1 MKKPFVIPEITV
13 TGIADKG
20 KAVARHEDGKVIFI
34 ENAVPGD
41 VCEVRVFKS
50 KKGFYEGHADRIIT
64 PSADRTTPFC
74 THFGLCGGCKW
85 QYLSYDA
92 QLRHKN
98 QTVIDALTRIG
109 KVQVGEWI
117 PILGSPETQY
127 YRNKLEFTFSTKRWL
142 TLEEM
147 DTVNALPDD
156 EKAENLAGFGFHKA
170 GAFDKVIPINTCF
183 LQNDPS
189 NDLRNAVRDFT
200 QKNGYEYYDFRKNT
214 GWLRTMMIRTAHLTG
229 EVMVLTQ
236 FHSSCPDQK
245 RTELLDFL
253 SHTFPQLTANLYV
266 INPKLNDT
274 FYDLEVH
281 CWKGR
286 NYIEEH
292 LGDVRYKISPKSF
305 FQTNSRQAK
314 NLYDITAAFAELK
327 PTDNV
332 YDLYTGT
339 GSIACYIAKK
349 VRKVV
354 GIEEI
359 DAAVLDA
366 HENARLNNLTNV
378 DFYTGDVKNIL
389 TPEFEEKHGKPDVI
403 ITDPPRVGMHAT
415 VVQYLLQLAAP
426 RLVYVSCNP
435 ATQARDLEL
444 LSVKY
449 DVVRV
454 QPVDMFPHTHHIE
467 SVAQL
472 RLKNQG

>member
-1 MKKPFVIPEITV
+1 MKKPFIIPELAI

-20 KAVARHEDGKVIFI
+20 KAVGRHTDGKVVFV

-50 KKGFYEGHADRIIT
+50 KKGFYEGHADQIVQA
-64 PSADRTTPFC
+64 SADRTEPFC
-74 THFGLCGGCKW
+74 AHFGLCGGCKW
-85 QYLSYDA
+85 QYLEYSA

-98 QTVIDALTRIG
+98 QTVVDALTRIG
-109 KVQVGEWI
+109 KVAVGEWI
-117 PILGSPETQY
+117 PILGSPETRY

-142 TLEEM
+142 SFEEM
-147 DTVNALPDD
+147 DEINALEDE
-156 EKAENLAGFGFHKA
+156 EKAANLAGFGFHKA
-170 GAFDKVIPINTCF
+170 GAFDKVVPIDECF

-189 NDLRNAVRDFT
+189 NEIRNAVRDFT
-200 QKNGYEYYDFRKNT
+200 KANEYLYYDFRKNT

-236 FHSSCPDQK
+236 FHDSCPDEK
-245 RTELLDFL
+245 RAEFLDFL
-253 SHTFPQLTANLYV
+253 KNKFPQITANLYV

-274 FYDLEVH
+274 FYDLSVH
-281 CWKGR
+281 TWSGR
-286 NYIEEH
+286 NFIEEH
-292 LGDVRYKISPKSF
+292 LGDVKYKISPKSF

-314 NLYDITAAFAELK
+314 NLYDITAAFAELQ

-339 GSIACYIAKK
+339 GSIACYIAKSVK
-349 VRKVV
+349 NVV

-366 HENARLNNLTNV
+366 HENARLNGLTNV

-389 TPEFEEKHGKPDVI
+389 TPEFEQKHGKPDVV
-403 ITDPPRVGMHAT
+403 ITDPPRAGMHTA
-415 VVQYLLQLAAP
+415 VVNYLLQLAAP

-444 LSVKY
+444 LAEKY
-449 DVVRV
+449 EVVRV

-472 RLKNQG
+472 RLRD

>member
-1 MKKPFVIPEITV
+1 MKKPFIIPELSI

-20 KAVARHEDGKVIFI
+20 KAVGRHEDGKVVFV

-50 KKGFYEGHADRIIT
+50 RKGFYEGHAESIIT
-64 PSADRTTPFC
+64 PSSDRVNPFC

-85 QYLSYDA
+85 QYLDYSA

-109 KVQVGEWI
+109 KVPVGEWL
-117 PILGSPETQY
+117 PILGSPETRY

-142 TLEEM
+142 TFEEM
-147 DTVNALPDD
+147 DETNALDD
-156 EKAENLAGFGFHKA
+156 EAKAKNLAGFGFHKA
-170 GAFDKVIPINTCF
+170 GAFDKVIPIDECF

-189 NDLRNAVRDFT
+189 NAIRNAVRDFT
-200 QKNGYEYYDFRKNT
+200 KANGYEYYDFRKNT
-214 GWLRTMMIRTAHLTG
+214 GWLRTLMVRTAHLTG

-236 FHSSCPDQK
+236 FHNSCPDDK
-245 RTELLDFL
+245 RIEFLDFL
-253 SHTFPQLTANLYV
+253 KNTFPQLTANLYV

-281 CWKGR
+281 TWSGR
-286 NYIEEH
+286 NFIEEH

-339 GSIACYIAKK
+339 GSIACYIAKQVK
-349 VRKVV
+349 SVV

-366 HENARLNNLTNV
+366 HENARLNDLTNV

-389 TPEFEEKHGKPDVI
+389 TPEFEAKHGKPDVV
-403 ITDPPRVGMHAT
+403 ITDPPRAGMHTA
-415 VVQYLLQLAAP
+415 VINYLLQLAAP

-444 LSVKY
+444 LSEKY

-467 SVAQL
+467 NVAQL
-472 RLKNQG
+472 RLKTV